1 MNTNKHRA
9 SHQRLEDLMT
19 LYFAQRI
26 SEAEQEE
33 LWGYVN
39 DPFYQQQVMDLI
51 PDSTTLDLSEGRLDE
66 SRADAILGM
75 IFAEVDRQEE
85 PVKIYAMPRPIW
97 KRMSVAAAVVAVLSI
112 GAWFYYSESNV
123 KNTEEEQRFAQD
135 ISAGSEGATLQLADG
150 RIIVLGATADGEIA
164 SEAGIMV
171 EKGKDG
177 ELTYRV
183 ADTEGDTQYPH
194 VLSTDRG
201 QTYRV
206 LLPDGSKVWLNAMS
220 ELRYRPNLMESGK
233 RMVHLKGEAYFEIA
247 KDMEHPFVV
256 RSQNQDVQVLG
267 THFNVNAYP
276 DEPFIATTLLEGAI
290 RLHTDGT
297 QRLLQ
302 PGQQAINKDG
312 QVRVRT
318 VSLENIIDW
327 KDGDFAFQQ
336 VDFRTALRKIERWY
350 DVEMIYDE
358 SLPTDLEAGGW
369 ISRKKNLSSVLR
381 FIESTQIVRFKVEGR
396 KVYVSR
402 Y

>member
-1 MNTNKHRA
+1 MSTNQDRP
-9 SHQRLEDLMT
+9 SHQRLKDLMI

-26 SEAEQEE
+26 NEAEQDE
-33 LWGYVN
+33 LWNYVN
-39 DPFYQQQVMDLI
+39 DPFYQHQVKDLI

-66 SRADAILGM
+66 RRADAILGL
-75 IFAEVDRQEE
+75 IFAADDEQEE
-85 PVKIYAMPRPIW
+85 IGKVRTLSRSIW
-97 KRMSVAAAVVAVLSI
+97 KRISVAAAVAALLCV
-112 GAWFYYSESNV
+112 GTWWYYSVPDVDDIKLGERV
-123 KNTEEEQRFAQD
+123 VQD
-135 ISAGSEGATLQLADG
+135 IPGGAEGATLRLADG
-150 RIIVLGATADGEIA
+150 RTIALGATASGEIA

-194 VLSTDRG
+194 VLATDKG

-206 LLPDGSKVWLNAMS
+206 LLPDGSKVWLNALS
-220 ELRYRPNLMESGK
+220 ELTYRPKLIESGK
-233 RMVHLKGEAYFEIA
+233 RIVQLKGEAYFEIA
-247 KDMEHPFVV
+247 KDTDHPFVV
-256 RSQNQDVQVLG
+256 RSRNQEVQVLG
-267 THFNVNAYP
+267 THFNVNAYD
-276 DEPFIATTLLEGAI
+276 DEPFVATTLLEGAI
-290 RLHTDGT
+290 RLNTGGA

-312 QVRVRT
+312 QVRVRA
-318 VSLENIIDW
+318 VNLENITDW

-358 SLPTDLEAGGW
+358 SLPKDLEAGGW

-381 FIESTQIVRFKVEGR
+381 FIESTQMVRFKMDGR
-396 KVYVSR
+396 KIYVTR